1 VRFALYVILLAIS
14 LPSIAHETS
23 SCAQLTEI
31 DFAAVED
38 APTQL
43 TAATVTQT
51 ADGSTEFCHVVGY
64 VAPNI
69 GIELGLPANWNGKL
83 FESGCAGYCG
93 ATFFSLLC
101 DGVIQ
106 KGYACIASDAGH
118 RADFSYGLWAYNNL
132 QDEASLGYRAAHVV
146 ALAGKAIVARLYG
159 SEARKSYFAGCST
172 GGRQALV
179 EAQRFPW
186 DFDGII
192 AGAPSISVTGVH
204 MQLLWNQRAMA
215 GPGGEPLLKPT
226 DLEFLHAAVIAQ
238 CDANDGIKDG
248 VIGDPRRCHM
258 DVESLRCKTNQTHQ
272 CLTPTQI
279 EAVRKIY
286 SGPRTSRGEPLLA
299 GGVLPGSELTWTEW
313 FVGWR
318 SFARDEFRF
327 SAFRPNPG
335 PRWESK
341 DFIFDHDYRRF
352 GEADTLYSANNPD
365 LRRFKAA
372 GGKLLSFIGWED
384 TGGPGPVIDYYE
396 TVEKTMGGP
405 VATRDFFRLFVIPG
419 MDHCTDGPGPFA
431 VDYLNALET
440 WVEQGT
446 APERLIGAHETV
458 ERPGDWD
465 KFWAKFPLPRER
477 VSFSRPI
484 YPYPLEARYN
494 GTGNPDEAA
503 SFHPISLHEN

>member
-1 VRFALYVILLAIS
+1 
-14 LPSIAHETS
+14 
-23 SCAQLTEI
+23 
-31 DFAAVED
+31 
-38 APTQL
+38 
-43 TAATVTQT
+43 
-51 ADGSTEFCHVVGY
+51 
-64 VAPNI
+64 
-69 GIELGLPANWNGKL
+69 
-83 FESGCAGYCG
+83 
-93 ATFFSLLC
+93 
-101 DGVIQ
+101 
-106 KGYACIASDAGH
+106 
-118 RADFSYGLWAYNNL
+118 
-132 QDEASLGYRAAHVV
+132 
-146 ALAGKAIVARLYG
+146 
-159 SEARKSYFAGCST
+159 
-172 GGRQALV
+172 
-179 EAQRFPW
+179 
-186 DFDGII
+186 
-192 AGAPSISVTGVH
+192 
-204 MQLLWNQRAMA
+204 
-215 GPGGEPLLKPT
+215 
-226 DLEFLHAAVIAQ
+226 
-238 CDANDGIKDG
+238 
-248 VIGDPRRCHM
+248 
-258 DVESLRCKTNQTHQ
+258 
-272 CLTPTQI
+272 
-279 EAVRKIY
+279 
-286 SGPRTSRGEPLLA
+286 
-299 GGVLPGSELTWTEW
+299 VLPGSELTWTEW

-341 DFIFDHDYRRF
+341 DFNFDHDYRRF

-419 MDHCTDGPGPFA
+419 MDHCTDGAGPFA